1 MARTPKKSHGATVG
15 TAPEAIKKPA
25 KPDDLTAI
33 KGVGGVLE
41 GKLNKMGVWTYHQI
55 AGWKKAQVDYVN
67 QFLNF
72 SGRIER
78 DEWIKQCKRMAKDSP
93 NGTGGSKPA
102 APKKAA
108 APKTAA
114 SKTAA
119 AKKPAAKSADGP
131 AKVNGTKLAKTKKVQ
146 PKKTTTASIG
156 AVPSVARSAEVS
168 AAPAAAAAA
177 PVASVASVPAEPKS
191 DSTSSGMS
199 VSDTDVAI
207 EINKMN
213 KWYGDFHVLRD
224 IDLKVMRGERI
235 VVAGPSGSGKS
246 TMIRCINRLEE
257 HQKGQIIVD
266 GIDLILVASSP
277 ETTIPFATT
286 CEA

>member
-1 MARTPKKSHGATVG
+1 MARTPKKSDGATVG
-15 TAPEAIKKPA
+15 TAPEASKKPA

-93 NGTGGSKPA
+93 NGTGGAKTA

-108 APKTAA
+108 AAKAA
-114 SKTAA
+114 APKTAA

-146 PKKTTTASIG
+146 PKKTPTASIG
-156 AVPSVARSAEVS
+156 AVPSGARSAEGS

-177 PVASVASVPAEPKS
+177 TPKS
-191 DSTSSGMS
+191 VSSRAHG
-199 VSDTDVAI
+199 
-207 EINKMN
+207 
-213 KWYGDFHVLRD
+213 R
-224 IDLKVMRGERI
+224 ER
-235 VVAGPSGSGKS
+235 
-246 TMIRCINRLEE
+246 
-257 HQKGQIIVD
+257 
-266 GIDLILVASSP
+266 
-277 ETTIPFATT
+277 
-286 CEA
+286 